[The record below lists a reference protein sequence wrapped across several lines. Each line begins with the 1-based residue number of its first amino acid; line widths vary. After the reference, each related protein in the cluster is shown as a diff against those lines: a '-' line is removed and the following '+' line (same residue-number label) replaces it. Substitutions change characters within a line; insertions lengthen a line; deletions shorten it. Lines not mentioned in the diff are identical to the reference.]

1 MPQSISKI
9 WVHLVF
15 STKEQ
20 LKFLVNSDIRR
31 EAHACLS
38 TILCSYDCPTLAVGG
53 AEDHV
58 HALLALSE
66 NYPLESIVEHL
77 KQNSARWIKSYGP
90 AFSNFD
96 WQEGYGVFSVG
107 PLQLDEV
114 RDHILA
120 QEEHHRNVSFEDEYR
135 RLLNKHHLQFDEREV
150 WD

>member
-1 MPQSISKI
+1 MPQSASKI
-9 WVHLVF
+9 WVHLIF
-15 STKEQ
+15 STRDQ
-20 LKFLVNSDIRR
+20 LKFLVDSEIRR
-31 EAHACLS
+31 EAHACLN

-66 NYPLESIVEHL
+66 TYPVETIVEHL

-90 AFSNFD
+90 ALSNFD

-107 PLQLDEV
+107 HFQLDDV
-114 RDHILA
+114 KNQILA
-120 QEEHHRNVSFEDEYR
+120 QEEHHRTVTFEDEYR
-135 RLLNKHHLQFDEREV
+135 RLLSKHQLPFDERDV